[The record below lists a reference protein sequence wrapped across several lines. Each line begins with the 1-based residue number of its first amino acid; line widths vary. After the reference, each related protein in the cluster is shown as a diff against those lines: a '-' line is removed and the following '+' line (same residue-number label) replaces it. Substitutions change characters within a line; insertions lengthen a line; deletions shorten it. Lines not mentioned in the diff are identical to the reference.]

1 MWSPKQGLRS
11 SPRGLSPGL
20 LGCPPTWQLVP
31 QGEQVGRERQE
42 EASTPFK
49 TVLEAICHILFI
61 RSKSLSPA
69 HTQGLWTSSKPSL
82 TPTSFPGRFWVL
94 LPHCSAVIPL
104 PAAAQI
110 TASARALPC
119 KLLEERS

>member
-1 MWSPKQGLRS
+1 M
-11 SPRGLSPGL
+11 
-20 LGCPPTWQLVP
+20 VP
-31 QGEQVGRERQE
+31 QTRPEVLTTWTLPRAAWVSSHVAAGPTGRAGGEG
-42 EASTPFK
+42 EAKGSTPFK

-82 TPTSFPGRFWVL
+82 TPTSLPGRFWVL
-94 LPHCSAVIPL
+94 LSQCSAVIPL
-104 PAAAQI
+104 PAAALM